1 MVVSGR
7 VDPSNPAYVECC
19 WGVSFLLYQA
29 VKFTN
34 QPRRALAVFWPWT
47 GCWECPAVFPTC
59 PSPCPCPLLLFVR
72 TFNLLP
78 AQLWDWFPTL
88 SALPFP
94 RVYQIIFMVFSLPED
109 SSFFPLPPFSLVS
122 PLLTLLSSLLLS
134 FPVTDLLPCVV
145 NLRLWPLP
153 VSSPPA
159 GNTNTFRRVALFVGP
174 VWLML
179 STE

>member
-59 PSPCPCPLLLFVR
+59 PSPCPCPLLFVVCK
-72 TFNLLP
+72 NLQP
-78 AQLWDWFPTL
+78 PSSPTL
-88 SALPFP
+88 RLIPNPFCPAFPACLPDHLP
-94 RVYQIIFMVFSLPED
+94 GIFTSWRLF
-109 SSFFPLPPFSLVS
+109 
-122 PLLTLLSSLLLS
+122 LLSSSSVFPRLPLANPPFLAASVFSRYRFLAVCCEPQALTSSCKLS
-134 FPVTDLLPCVV
+134 
-145 NLRLWPLP
+145 
-153 VSSPPA
+153 SS
-159 GNTNTFRRVALFVGP
+159 RKH
-174 VWLML
+174 
-179 STE
+179 